1 MNIEEKKEILKKTG
15 AFLEGHFQLSSG
27 LHSKYYFQCALIMQ
41 YPNITEM
48 ICKDLANNFKGIKI
62 DKVLSPALGGIIA
75 GYEMAR
81 ALKCK
86 AIFAEREEGKMTL
99 RRGFQINSGENILIA
114 EDVTTTG
121 GSVLELD
128 QIVRKN
134 GGNVVGFTTF
144 VDRSGGKF
152 KPIEQFV
159 SWFQM
164 EIQNYQPN
172 NCPLCKEGITLIKP
186 GSRKS

>member
-1 MNIEEKKEILKKTG
+1 MNTEEKKEILAKTG

-41 YPNITEM
+41 FPDITEM
-48 ICKDLANNFKGIKI
+48 ICKDQAKIFSGIKI

-86 AIFAEREEGKMTL
+86 SIFAEREEGKMTL
-99 RRGFQINSGENILIA
+99 RRGFQIAHGENVLIA

-121 GSVLELD
+121 GSVLELV

-134 GGNVVGFTTF
+134 GGNVVGFTAF

-152 KPIEQFV
+152 KPAEKFV

-164 EIQNYQPN
+164 ELENYQPTS
-172 NCPLCKEGITLIKP
+172 CPLCKDGITLIKP
-186 GSRKS
+186 GSRK

>member
-1 MNIEEKKEILKKTG
+1 MNIEEKKEVLAKTG

-41 YPNITEM
+41 FPDITEM
-48 ICKDLANNFKGIKI
+48 ICKDLAKNFSGIKI
-62 DKVLSPALGGIIA
+62 NKVLSPALGGIIV
-75 GYEMAR
+75 GYEMSR

-86 AIFAEREEGKMTL
+86 SIFAEREEGKMTL
-99 RRGFQINSGENILIA
+99 RRGFQITKGENILIA

-121 GSVLELD
+121 GSVLELE
-128 QIVRKN
+128 QIVRKHS
-134 GGNVVGFTTF
+134 GNVVGFVAF

-152 KPIEQFV
+152 KPVEKFV

-164 EIQNYQPN
+164 EIENYQPTS
-172 NCPLCKEGITLIKP
+172 CPLCKDGITLIKP
-186 GSRKS
+186 GSRK

>member
-1 MNIEEKKEILKKTG
+1 MNIEEKKEILAKTG

-41 YPNITEM
+41 FPDTTEM
-48 ICKDLANNFKGIKI
+48 ICKDLAKNFSETKI

-86 AIFAEREEGKMTL
+86 SIFAEREEGKMTL
-99 RRGFQINSGENILIA
+99 RRGFQITQGENVLIA

-121 GSVLELD
+121 GSVLELE
-128 QIVRKN
+128 QIVRKHS
-134 GGNVVGFTTF
+134 GNAVGFVAF

-152 KPIEQFV
+152 KPVKKFV

-164 EIQNYQPN
+164 EIENYQPTS
-172 NCPLCKEGITLIKP
+172 CPLCKDGITLIKP
-186 GSRKS
+186 GSRK

>member
-1 MNIEEKKEILKKTG
+1 MNIDEKKEILEKTG
-15 AFLEGHFQLSSG
+15 AFLEGHFQLTSG
-27 LHSKYYFQCALIMQ
+27 LHSRYYFQCALILQ
-41 YPNITEM
+41 YPDVTEK
-48 ICKDLANNFKGIKI
+48 ICKDISKNFDDVKI
-62 DKVLSPALGGIIA
+62 DKVLAPALGGIVV

-81 ALKCK
+81 ALNCK
-86 AIFAEREEGKMTL
+86 SIFAERQDGQMTL
-99 RRGFQINSGENILIA
+99 RRGFKIDAGENILIA

-152 KPIEQFV
+152 KPAEKFIT
-159 SWFQM
+159 WYQM
-164 EIQNYQPN
+164 EIENYQPA
-172 NCPLCKEGITLIKP
+172 NCPLCKEGKTLIKP
-186 GSRKS
+186 GSRK